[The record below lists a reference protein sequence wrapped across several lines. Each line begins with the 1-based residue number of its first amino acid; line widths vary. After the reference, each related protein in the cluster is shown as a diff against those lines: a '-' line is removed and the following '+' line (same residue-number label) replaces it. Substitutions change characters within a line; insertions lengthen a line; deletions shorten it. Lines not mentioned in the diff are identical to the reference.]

1 MTYAPKFDDAAV
13 TNMVSE
19 LKKEYA
25 QHNARLY
32 VRRLLMEMGSETT
45 SSNATGTNIPAPF
58 DKSSLIIKTVT
69 GDAVQTV
76 QHYSSR
82 FSSNG
87 PIPYIIQTSVTKR
100 DVTNKMVKAAS
111 DEENMLKSML
121 DSARGRDL
129 QRQIGWSQAWG
140 RVGWYFTLPRAAAWG
155 VPERQYFEDLSDQE
169 LSELRKNGKIT
180 EVDDGKYAESADSW
194 FERIR
199 ESSRDSAIAGES
211 MFILRAYP
219 PDMVYPRYDDDGNV
233 KYGAIVMEMPDSDCS
248 HGSDF
253 MTRAGKYAGVEDPS
267 KFGIW
272 MDGNRVVSGMVQG
285 GEPKSRSGQKFQLI
299 IFVTDNEVYYIVS
312 PRGDSF
318 TSGKIIWSGSH
329 GAGFTPLIP
338 APAYRTD
345 SRKPGAEYSSPC
357 EPVFAM
363 QPLIN
368 QVETML
374 SSVASY
380 NSIPRWVIEDD
391 DGNMI
396 SDPETGNPKMVD
408 KDANTPGLDPSEATV
423 VGGRLRQL
431 VIDDRSLVDLLRF
444 YAAEM
449 DKARPSPIMSGGAGT
464 SGPAWNLRQQIEQ
477 INETLR
483 EPAENHA
490 NAMKMV
496 FRLWIRWM
504 RMIDRPVFAFLA
516 PGHRTS
522 KGNERALIEIDP
534 ADLTEA
540 IVVSQDS
547 QSASDRI
554 VLDQVGIE
562 KLEKGLID
570 RETYY
575 EEYAR
580 VEDPQDAML
589 RQDLERIRSA
599 VMYGDNNQIQPGS
612 LMADVV
618 DAVRGK
624 ITYELLR
631 RSPNFAIAT
640 SEAMTAEQQMAAQ
653 QQLPG
658 MGMTGT
664 GIAETGGNVAGAMG
678 VRQPGIGMP
687 SDLQGTPGQPLMP
700 QGAMA

>member
-1 MTYAPKFDDAAV
+1 
-13 TNMVSE
+13 
-19 LKKEYA
+19 
-25 QHNARLY
+25 
-32 VRRLLMEMGSETT
+32 
-45 SSNATGTNIPAPF
+45 
-58 DKSSLIIKTVT
+58 
-69 GDAVQTV
+69 
-76 QHYSSR
+76 
-82 FSSNG
+82 
-87 PIPYIIQTSVTKR
+87 
-100 DVTNKMVKAAS
+100 
-111 DEENMLKSML
+111 ML
-121 DSARGRDL
+121 
-129 QRQIGWSQAWG
+129 
-140 RVGWYFTLPRAAAWG
+140 
-155 VPERQYFEDLSDQE
+155 
-169 LSELRKNGKIT
+169 
-180 EVDDGKYAESADSW
+180 
-194 FERIR
+194 
-199 ESSRDSAIAGES
+199 
-211 MFILRAYP
+211 
-219 PDMVYPRYDDDGNV
+219 
-233 KYGAIVMEMPDSDCS
+233 
-248 HGSDF
+248 
-253 MTRAGKYAGVEDPS
+253 
-267 KFGIW
+267 
-272 MDGNRVVSGMVQG
+272 
-285 GEPKSRSGQKFQLI
+285 
-299 IFVTDNEVYYIVS
+299 
-312 PRGDSF
+312 
-318 TSGKIIWSGSH
+318 
-329 GAGFTPLIP
+329 
-338 APAYRTD
+338 
-345 SRKPGAEYSSPC
+345 
-357 EPVFAM
+357 
-363 QPLIN
+363 
-368 QVETML
+368 
-374 SSVASY
+374 
-380 NSIPRWVIEDD
+380 
-391 DGNMI
+391 
-396 SDPETGNPKMVD
+396 
-408 KDANTPGLDPSEATV
+408 
-423 VGGRLRQL
+423 
-431 VIDDRSLVDLLRF
+431 
-444 YAAEM
+444 
-449 DKARPSPIMSGGAGT
+449 
-464 SGPAWNLRQQIEQ
+464 NLRQQIEQ

-490 NAMKMV
+490 TAMKMV

-687 SDLQGTPGQPLMP
+687 FDLQGTPGQPLMP
-700 QGAMA
+700 QGAMV